1 MINNN
6 YSVLYAEDEHSIRK
20 MYVDV
25 LKNYFGVVYEACNGI
40 EALEIYKKHKP
51 DLLILDINM
60 PIMSGLEVAQ
70 KVRDES
76 NECKIIILSAVL
88 DTTTLLKACELY
100 LIKYLLKPIK
110 TLQLDEVLNQVIS
123 ELDSIQL
130 EDKSTAMI
138 KFDLK
143 NMLIID
149 GMKEIKLSRKEF
161 ILIQLLFKNKGDLIS
176 SFDIINTV
184 WENDFG
190 RDYDPNKLRVLI
202 YRLNKKLS
210 IDIVLSSYNEGY
222 YLSKKV
228 LSVEQMNH

>member
-6 YSVLYAEDEHSIRK
+6 YSVLYAEDEHSVRK

-25 LKNYFGVVYEACNGI
+25 LKNYFGIVYEASNGI

-70 KVRDES
+70 KLRSEND
-76 NECKIIILSAVL
+76 NCKIIILSAVL
-88 DTTTLLKACELY
+88 DTTILIKACELY
-100 LIKYLLKPIK
+100 LIKYLVKPIK
-110 TLQLDEVLNQVIS
+110 TLQLDAVLTQVIC
-123 ELDSIQL
+123 ELDTFDIEKESVA
-130 EDKSTAMI
+130 TM
-138 KFDLK
+138 KFDSK

-149 GMKEIKLSRKEF
+149 GVKEIKLSRKEF
-161 ILIQLLFKNKGDLIS
+161 VLIQLLFNNKRDLIS
-176 SFDIINTV
+176 SFDIINVV

-210 IDIVLSSYNEGY
+210 SDIVLSSYNEGY
-222 YLSKKV
+222 YLSQKV
-228 LSVEQMNH
+228 F

>member
-1 MINNN
+1 
-6 YSVLYAEDEHSIRK
+6 

-70 KVRDES
+70 KLR
-76 NECKIIILSAVL
+76 NENDNCRIVILSAVL
-88 DTTTLLKACELY
+88 DTAILIKACELY
-100 LIKYLLKPIK
+100 LIKYLVKPIK
-110 TLQLDEVLNQVIS
+110 TLQLDAVLTQVII
-123 ELDSIQL
+123 ELDSLDI
-130 EDKSTAMI
+130 EKESVATM
-138 KFDLK
+138 KFDSE

-149 GMKEIKLSRKEF
+149 GVKEIKLSRKEF
-161 ILIQLLFKNKGDLIS
+161 VLVQLLFKKHGDLIS

-210 IDIVLSSYNEGY
+210 SDIVLSSYNEGY
-222 YLSKKV
+222 YLSQKV
-228 LSVEQMNH
+228 F

>member
-1 MINNN
+1 MINNK
-6 YSVLYAEDEHSIRK
+6 YSVLYAEDEHSVRK

-25 LKNYFGVVYEACNGI
+25 LKNYFGTVYEACNGI
-40 EALEIYKKHKP
+40 EALDIYKKYKP

-70 KVRDES
+70 KLR
-76 NECKIIILSAVL
+76 NENDNCRIVILSAVL
-88 DTTTLLKACELY
+88 DTAILIKACELY
-100 LIKYLLKPIK
+100 LIKYLVKPIK
-110 TLQLDEVLNQVIS
+110 TLQLDAVLTQVII
-123 ELDSIQL
+123 ELDSLDI
-130 EDKSTAMI
+130 EKESVATM
-138 KFDLK
+138 KFDSE

-149 GMKEIKLSRKEF
+149 GVKEIKLSRKEF
-161 ILIQLLFKNKGDLIS
+161 VLVQLLFKKHGDLIS

-210 IDIVLSSYNEGY
+210 SDIVLSSYNEGY
-222 YLSKKV
+222 YLSQKV
-228 LSVEQMNH
+228 F